1 MYVDGEQRNRKNG
14 STGTID
20 NNIPMTVGGKLDCD
34 QVKNPELKR
43 DPTFEPSPRQW
54 SSRSSHPALPR

>member
-20 NNIPMTVGGKLDCD
+20 NGGKLDCD

-54 SSRSSHPALPR
+54 SSRSSYPALPR